1 MESCDLAVVTG
12 SQNNV
17 RAGYRSGKPAIGVGA
32 GNVPV
37 IIDDSADLA
46 QAAESIRASKTFDNA
61 TSCSSDNALVV
72 LDSVYDSAV
81 ASLEV
86 VGGYLTDRME
96 KEAIG
101 AALWAGGKLN
111 RDLIARDASV
121 FADRVGLG
129 PAARS
134 ARFFLVEDELPA
146 EPQSFADEKLSLV
159 LTVYRAGDIGDA
171 IATVKALLE
180 VKGRGHSC
188 GIYTSSLDNARLLVA
203 TELDVVRVLVNQ
215 AHAIGN
221 GGSFTNGLPP
231 SPSRWAAARGRATT
245 SLRTCTTATS

>member
-146 EPQSFADEKLSLV
+146 EPFWLRTSCRPSPVICRREAVVGAHRLP
-159 LTVYRAGDIGDA
+159 
-171 IATVKALLE
+171 
-180 VKGRGHSC
+180 GRGYRRRHRY
-188 GIYTSSLDNARLLVA
+188 G
-203 TELDVVRVLVNQ
+203 E
-215 AHAIGN
+215 G
-221 GGSFTNGLPP
+221 P
-231 SPSRWAAARGRATT
+231 S
-245 SLRTCTTATS
+245 